1 MSKKINPKK
10 KTKKQLEQE
19 VKDLTVITTIQEDY
33 IDLIDSK
40 AKEFYDKHIEYAMG
54 YWELSATYENK
65 LEDLNKEYNEIV
77 RAYNALA
84 TLGKFAEEQGIDIKK
99 HRERLPE
106 HDLYK
111 DFKIENKVME
121 SGKVKTVISMKK
133 VKKEKTN
140 VKK

>member
-40 AKEFYDKHIEYAMG
+40 SKEFYDKHIEYAMG
-54 YWELSATYENK
+54 YWELRVTYENK

>member
-1 MSKKINPKK
+1 
-10 KTKKQLEQE
+10 
-19 VKDLTVITTIQEDY
+19 
-33 IDLIDSK
+33 
-40 AKEFYDKHIEYAMG
+40 
-54 YWELSATYENK
+54 
-65 LEDLNKEYNEIV
+65 
-77 RAYNALA
+77 
-84 TLGKFAEEQGIDIKK
+84 QGIDIKK

>member
-54 YWELSATYENK
+54 YWELLATYENK